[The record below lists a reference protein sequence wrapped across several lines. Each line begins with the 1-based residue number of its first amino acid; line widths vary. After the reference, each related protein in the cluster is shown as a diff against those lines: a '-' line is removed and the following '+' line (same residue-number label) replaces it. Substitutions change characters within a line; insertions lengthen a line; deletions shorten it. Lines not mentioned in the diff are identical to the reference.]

1 MRTRI
6 VSIFILI
13 LLILA
18 AIPQEAPAIPYVNSL
33 ICRGLHFQ
41 NTGSGTQVT
50 PLSCGREF
58 STSVPY
64 VVLFTQVEQLEEA
77 TTLAWQLRDPNDE
90 VYARSSYRINI
101 PSVSAYVW
109 TFYDYR
115 ILPVAATEK
124 EIVEQN
130 PRFRGG
136 VIEVGATPVSQMPG
150 QWKLSVALGGRSTGT
165 VTFSLKP

>member
-1 MRTRI
+1 MRTRV

-13 LLILA
+13 LLFLA
-18 AIPQEAPAIPYVNSL
+18 AIPQEAPAIPYVSSL
-33 ICRGLHFQ
+33 FCLRLHFLD
-41 NTGSGTQVT
+41 TGSGIRVT

-64 VVLFTQVEQLEEA
+64 VVLFIRVEEIQEA

-90 VYARSSYRINI
+90 VYARDSYRINI
-101 PSVSAYVW
+101 PSESKYIYN
-109 TFYDYR
+109 FYDYR
-115 ILPVAATEK
+115 LLPVAATEK
-124 EIVEQN
+124 EIVEEN
-130 PRFRGG
+130 PRFRGR

-150 QWKLSVALGGRSTGT
+150 QWKLSVALGGRSMGT